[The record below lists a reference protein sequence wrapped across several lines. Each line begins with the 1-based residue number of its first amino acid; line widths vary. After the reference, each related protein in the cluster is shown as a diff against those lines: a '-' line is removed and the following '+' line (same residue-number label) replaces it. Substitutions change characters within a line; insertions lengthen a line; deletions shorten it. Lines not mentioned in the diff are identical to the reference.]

1 MTEYSKLEKNL
12 KANRAI
18 KRNMNT
24 NIHYSFIYTRV
35 FNIFTTLNQLN
46 FFHLK
51 NTSQIISISL
61 IVALGGFLFG
71 FDAGIISGVMSFAGP
86 EFDLTEIQ
94 SGWVV
99 SSPSFAA
106 MISMLFSGR
115 LSDNIGRRKLLIIVA
130 LLYAFSAVFSATAV
144 SYEMLYIARMIG
156 GFAFGA
162 ALVLAPMYIAEI
174 STAENRGKLVSLQQ
188 LNIVFG
194 FFAAF
199 LSNYFFNKY
208 NTLDSTFLNDQN
220 VWRWMLGIE
229 LLPALLYFSLLFF
242 VPKSPRWLYL
252 KGQISEAKNVFVNIY
267 GNERGGLEIKSIE
280 ENSTAYKNK
289 LKIKDL
295 FKPSLR
301 FILSLGLIVGVLQQI
316 TGINAVYFY
325 ATTIFKQTGIGT
337 DAAFSS
343 GVLLSTISVVFTFVA
358 IYLIDRMGRR
368 PLLLIG
374 TAGISVS
381 LLICAYGFNQASYQ
395 LKEKDLN
402 KFEFVNSQKLIS
414 IVDKVYTNDVDFKNE
429 IKDILGTKVFSKN
442 DGAILEAATTINS
455 TLILIG
461 ILGFIACFAFS
472 LGPVM
477 WVLLSE
483 LFPLKYRGLA
493 IGSIAFINSFISSV
507 VQLFFPWELSNL
519 GNSLTF
525 FIYGI
530 IALIGFFV
538 MVRILPETK
547 GKSLEELE
555 KILIK

>member
-1 MTEYSKLEKNL
+1 MNN
-12 KANRAI
+12 KA
-18 KRNMNT
+18 
-24 NIHYSFIYTRV
+24 YT
-35 FNIFTTLNQLN
+35 IF
-46 FFHLK
+46 
-51 NTSQIISISL
+51 ISI

-86 EFDLTEIQ
+86 EFDLSEIQ

-106 MISMLFSGR
+106 MFAMLFSGR
-115 LSDNIGRRKLLIIVA
+115 LSDTIGRKKLLIFVA
-130 LLYAFSAVFSATAV
+130 LLYAISAVLSAIAT
-144 SYEMLYIARMIG
+144 SYEMLYIARIIG
-156 GFAFGA
+156 GLAFGS

-208 NTLDSTFLNDQN
+208 NTSGSTFLTNEN
-220 VWRWMLGIE
+220 VWRWMLGVE
-229 LLPALLYFSLLFF
+229 LIPAVLYFILLFF

-252 KGQISEAKNVFVNIY
+252 KGQYEDAKKVLNQIH
-267 GNERGGLEIKSIE
+267 GDERGTIEITSIE
-280 ENSTAYKNK
+280 KNIHTNQNTSK
-289 LKIKDL
+289 LRIKDL
-295 FKPSLR
+295 LKPSLR
-301 FILSLGLIVGVLQQI
+301 FILVVGLIVGILQQI

-325 ATTIFKQTGIGT
+325 ATSIFKQTGIGT

-343 GVLLSTISVVFTFVA
+343 GVLLSTISVIFTFVA

-374 TAGISVS
+374 TAGIAIS
-381 LLICAYGFNQASYQ
+381 LLVCAYSFDQATYQ
-395 LKEKDLN
+395 LTEENISQLDFSESEKL
-402 KFEFVNSQKLIS
+402 SS
-414 IVDKVYTNDVDFKNE
+414 IVNTVYDSDVDFKNDV
-429 IKDILGTKVFSKN
+429 KSALGTKVYGKN
-442 DGAILEAATTINS
+442 DGAILEAAVTINAN
-455 TLILIG
+455 LVLIG

-493 IGSIAFINSFISSV
+493 IGLIAFINSLVSSL
-507 VQLFFPWELSNL
+507 VQLIFPWELSNL
-519 GNSLTF
+519 GNALTF
-525 FIYGI
+525 FLFGS
-530 IALIGFFV
+530 IALLGFFILLK
-538 MVRILPETK
+538 ILPETK
-547 GKSLEELE
+547 GKSLEEIENEFVLE
-555 KILIK
+555 PK

>member
-1 MTEYSKLEKNL
+1 MQYNQYFTKFTFL
-12 KANRAI
+12 KSDEI
-18 KRNMNT
+18 MNNKAYT
-24 NIHYSFIYTRV
+24 IFISFI
-35 FNIFTTLNQLN
+35 
-46 FFHLK
+46 
-51 NTSQIISISL
+51 
-61 IVALGGFLFG
+61 VAIGGFLFG

-106 MISMLFSGR
+106 MIAMLFSGR
-115 LSDNIGRRKLLIIVA
+115 LSDKIGRKKLLIFVA
-130 LLYAFSAVFSATAV
+130 FLYAISAVFSALSV
-144 SYEMLYIARMIG
+144 SYEMLYIARIIG
-156 GFAFGA
+156 GLAFGA

-199 LSNYFFNKY
+199 LSNYLFNKY
-208 NTLDSTFLNDQN
+208 NTSDSTFLTDES
-220 VWRWMLGIE
+220 VWRWMLGVE
-229 LLPALLYFSLLFF
+229 LIPALLYFILLFF
-242 VPKSPRWLYL
+242 VPKSPRWLFL
-252 KGQISEAKNVFVNIY
+252 KGKLEEAKKVLVQIH
-267 GNERGGLEIKSIE
+267 GKERGALEIKSIE
-280 ENSTAYKNK
+280 ENSNADKNKSK

-295 FKPSLR
+295 LKKSLR
-301 FILSLGLIVGVLQQI
+301 FILVIGFVVGILQQI

-325 ATTIFKQTGIGT
+325 ATSIFKQTGIGT

-343 GVLLSTISVVFTFVA
+343 GVLLSTISVIFTFVA

-374 TAGISVS
+374 TAGIAVS
-381 LLICAYGFNQASYQ
+381 LLLCAYGFNQATYQ
-395 LKEKDLN
+395 LTEKKINQL
-402 KFEFVNSQKLIS
+402 EFSESQKLLPYA
-414 IVDKVYTNDVDFKNE
+414 DKVYENDVDFKND
-429 IKDILGTKVFSKN
+429 IKTALGNKIYSKN
-442 DGAILEAATTINS
+442 DGVILEAATNINA

-483 LFPLKYRGLA
+483 LYPLKYRGLA
-493 IGSIAFINSFISSV
+493 IGVIAFVNSFISSV
-507 VQLFFPWELSNL
+507 VQLVFPWELSNL

-525 FIYGI
+525 FIFGI
-530 IALIGFFV
+530 IALIGFFILIK
-538 MVRILPETK
+538 ILPETK

-555 KILIK
+555 ELLVR

>member
-1 MTEYSKLEKNL
+1 MNN
-12 KANRAI
+12 KAYTI
-18 KRNMNT
+18 F
-24 NIHYSFIYTRV
+24 ISF
-35 FNIFTTLNQLN
+35 
-46 FFHLK
+46 
-51 NTSQIISISL
+51 

-86 EFDLTEIQ
+86 EFDLNEIQ

-106 MISMLFSGR
+106 MFAMLFSGR
-115 LSDNIGRRKLLIIVA
+115 LSDKFGRKKLLVLVA
-130 LLYAFSAVFSATAV
+130 FLYAISAILSAFAI
-144 SYEMLYIARMIG
+144 SYEMLYIARIIG
-156 GFAFGA
+156 GLAFGA
-162 ALVLAPMYIAEI
+162 ALVLAPIYIAEI

-208 NTLDSTFLNDQN
+208 NTQDSTFLNDEN
-220 VWRWMLGIE
+220 VWRWMLGVE
-229 LLPALLYFSLLFF
+229 LIPALCYFILLFF

-252 KGQISEAKNVFVNIY
+252 KEKFEEAKKVLNKIH
-267 GNERGGLEIKSIE
+267 GTERGIIEITSIE
-280 ENSTAYKNK
+280 KNINADKNK
-289 LKIKDL
+289 TELKIKDL
-295 FKPSLR
+295 LKPSLR
-301 FILSLGLIVGVLQQI
+301 FILVVGLIVGILQQI

-325 ATTIFKQTGIGT
+325 ATSIFKQTGIGT

-374 TAGISVS
+374 TAGIAVS
-381 LLICAYGFNQASYQ
+381 LLVCAYGFNQATYQ
-395 LKEKDLN
+395 LSKEKIN
-402 KFEFVNSQKLIS
+402 QFEFSESQKLLPLA
-414 IVDKVYTNDVDFKNE
+414 DKVYENDIDFKNE
-429 IKDILGTKVFSKN
+429 IKSALGNKIYSKN
-442 DGAILEAATTINS
+442 DGAILEAATNINAN
-455 TLILIG
+455 LILIG

-483 LFPLKYRGLA
+483 LYPLKYRGLA
-493 IGSIAFINSFISSV
+493 IGIIAFVNSLISSL
-507 VQLFFPWELSNL
+507 VQLIFPWELSNL
-519 GNSLTF
+519 GNALTF
-525 FIYGI
+525 FIFGA
-530 IALIGFFV
+530 IAFIGFFILLK
-538 MVRILPETK
+538 ILPETK

-555 KILIK
+555 MELVIEP